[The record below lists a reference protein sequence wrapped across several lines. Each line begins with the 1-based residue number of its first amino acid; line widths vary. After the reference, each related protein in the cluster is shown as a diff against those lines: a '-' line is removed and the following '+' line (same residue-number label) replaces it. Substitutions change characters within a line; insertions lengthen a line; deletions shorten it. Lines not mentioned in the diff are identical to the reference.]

1 MNETME
7 LLNQLKFFGIKE
19 SFEYRLSE
27 AMENNLSYQDFLM
40 VLLDDEH
47 LYRRNKRSDMLR
59 RRAKFKDRIT
69 LEEFKPSVK
78 RGVTK
83 SMIQQLKT
91 LSFVNNSEN
100 LIFVGGTGAGKTFL
114 AQAVGHAA
122 CAGGIESYFTTANRL
137 FREIEIAEAS
147 GGYLRLLNKLR
158 RVKILIIDD
167 FGLRNYTHQEA
178 IALLDILEE
187 RYQKAPVIIT
197 TQVKPQGWKTLFED
211 KVITEAILDRITS
224 CAHIIEVKGES
235 YRSNHKVK
243 KILEN

>member
-27 AMENNLSYQDFLM
+27 AMESNLSYQDFLM

-69 LEEFKPSVK
+69 LEEFKASVN

-83 SMIQQLKT
+83 SMIQQLKS

-100 LIFVGGTGAGKTFL
+100 LIFVGGTGAGKSFL
-114 AQAVGHAA
+114 AQAVGHTA
-122 CAGGIESYFTTANRL
+122 CAGGNFRSHYFICSY
-137 FREIEIAEAS
+137 
-147 GGYLRLLNKLR
+147 Y
-158 RVKILIIDD
+158 
-167 FGLRNYTHQEA
+167 
-178 IALLDILEE
+178 
-187 RYQKAPVIIT
+187 
-197 TQVKPQGWKTLFED
+197 
-211 KVITEAILDRITS
+211 
-224 CAHIIEVKGES
+224 
-235 YRSNHKVK
+235 
-243 KILEN
+243 